1 MAGGYAPGMATN
13 RQFLWVYIDEQQ
25 NIMLNEMAGGRLL
38 GVTQQ
43 KYQQMEAA
51 ANQAVAK
58 AEELNA
64 QNQELSAKNQE
75 YYKILVEKKLIEPE
89 LTPEQK
95 IEALGN
101 QVGQLTAILE
111 QQSKVLLETQKALLN
126 MQQGVVAQPVPEAPQ
141 AKPVEPE
148 VLPPSTNEAGK
159 SGVKN
164 GFIARNFS
172 GKNAVPQVG
181 AAN

>member
-1 MAGGYAPGMATN
+1 MAGGYAPQMATN
-13 RQFLWVYIDEQQ
+13 RQFFWVYIDEQQ
-25 NIMLNEMAGGRLL
+25 NIMLNEMAGGKLL

-51 ANQAVAK
+51 ANQAVVK

-64 QNQELSAKNQE
+64 KNQELSTKNQE
-75 YYKILVEKKLIEPE
+75 YYKMLVDNKLIQPE

-101 QVGQLTAILE
+101 QVGQLTALLE
-111 QQSKVLLETQKALLN
+111 QQSQVLLETQKALLN
-126 MQQGVVAQPVPEAPQ
+126 MQQAAAQPAQEVAPA

-172 GKNAVPQVG
+172 GKNTVPQVG